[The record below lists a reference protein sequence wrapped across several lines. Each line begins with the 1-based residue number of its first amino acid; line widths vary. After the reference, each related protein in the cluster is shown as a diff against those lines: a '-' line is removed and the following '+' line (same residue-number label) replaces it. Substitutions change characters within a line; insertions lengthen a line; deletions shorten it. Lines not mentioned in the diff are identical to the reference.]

1 MHPKDMTLRPIIRKA
16 VASKFNKFFA
26 TIECRIAKKLRSVS
40 RDAWKKYE
48 TVSQADGEN
57 LCELWW
63 VSSKILHSLEVNKAA
78 GLDTGKIIELNYWT
92 GASNNVF
99 CKMSVPK
106 SKNLLEFSI
115 SWGRLGI
122 SRWPFWFME
131 NFQSLS
137 KFFTFHSTD

>member
-26 TIECRIAKKLRSVS
+26 TIGCRIAKKLRSVS

-63 VSSKILHSLEVNKAA
+63 VSSKVVSKILHSLEVNKAA
-78 GLDTGKIIELNYWT
+78 GLDKISARLLRDAEQ
-92 GASNNVF
+92 GHPMMF
-99 CKMSVPK
+99 SVK
-106 SKNLLEFSI
+106 CLFRKAKI
-115 SWGRLGI
+115 C
-122 SRWPFWFME
+122 
-131 NFQSLS
+131 
-137 KFFTFHSTD
+137 